1 MSYQTA
7 QELDI
12 NVTYGWRIAKVTE
25 GGPSDGRIQVG
36 DVIIAM
42 NGTAIRNNDDLA
54 SYLEEKTLPNEHLML
69 SVMRANATTTV
80 DVVLGT
86 RPPPQT

>member
-1 MSYQTA
+1 
-7 QELDI
+7 
-12 NVTYGWRIAKVTE
+12 
-25 GGPSDGRIQVG
+25 
-36 DVIIAM
+36 M